1 MTLFPP
7 RRQGPKPTSPGFKQ
21 VLRIHIHTHTRSHGM
36 SLLQRVTSIDGN
48 DLDTSSVHNYNN
60 NNKDQRYGTVRSLR
74 TVISYDILPQPEEDS
89 FATHPTGGVTAY
101 KVSEAQR
108 LGMLCAFLFEFFLF
122 FCFFFA
128 SVFVLHLPLLMTCFP
143 MSQSAGHHHHRIVL
157 AGVGN
162 RIRIR
167 SIEARSRG
175 SRRVSRVLF
184 GRRTRVGC
192 RSVLRTGSPVRVL
205 LLGQEELEVAGG
217 KKALDPN
224 HDFYRLNVFFAIAS
238 TTCNVSALA
247 VGTILD
253 RYGPRVAGIIGS
265 LSLAAGSAL
274 MGSAFAIP
282 EFDGYIVGN
291 ILLSLGGTFIFVP
304 SFQVANAFPKW
315 SGTIVA
321 MVTGAFD
328 ASVSMT
334 SSPAEQHTVRQL
346 TRV

>member
-1 MTLFPP
+1 M
-7 RRQGPKPTSPGFKQ
+7 
-21 VLRIHIHTHTRSHGM
+21 
-36 SLLQRVTSIDGN
+36 
-48 DLDTSSVHNYNN
+48 
-60 NNKDQRYGTVRSLR
+60 
-74 TVISYDILPQPEEDS
+74 
-89 FATHPTGGVTAY
+89 
-101 KVSEAQR
+101 
-108 LGMLCAFLFEFFLF
+108 CA
-122 FCFFFA
+122 
-128 SVFVLHLPLLMTCFP
+128 FVLHLPLLMTFFP
-143 MSQSAGHHHHRIVL
+143 MSYSAGHHHHRIVL

-162 RIRIR
+162 RIWIR

-205 LLGQEELEVAGG
+205 LLVEREELEVAGG

-224 HDFYRLNVFFAIAS
+224 HDFHRLNVFFAIAS

-334 SSPAEQHTVRQL
+334 SSPAVQQSSRTTNSPAANESV
-346 TRV
+346 

>member
-1 MTLFPP
+1 M
-7 RRQGPKPTSPGFKQ
+7 
-21 VLRIHIHTHTRSHGM
+21 
-36 SLLQRVTSIDGN
+36 
-48 DLDTSSVHNYNN
+48 
-60 NNKDQRYGTVRSLR
+60 
-74 TVISYDILPQPEEDS
+74 
-89 FATHPTGGVTAY
+89 
-101 KVSEAQR
+101 
-108 LGMLCAFLFEFFLF
+108 
-122 FCFFFA
+122 
-128 SVFVLHLPLLMTCFP
+128 
-143 MSQSAGHHHHRIVL
+143 
-157 AGVGN
+157 
-162 RIRIR
+162 
-167 SIEARSRG
+167 
-175 SRRVSRVLF
+175 
-184 GRRTRVGC
+184 
-192 RSVLRTGSPVRVL
+192 LRTGSPVRVL
-205 LLGQEELEVAGG
+205 LLVEREELEVAGG

-224 HDFYRLNVFFAIAS
+224 HDFHRLNVFFAIAS

-334 SSPAEQHTVRQL
+334 SSPAEQQTVRQL
-346 TRV
+346 TRVCKAAVFLFFRIAYEASDGTFGPEKFFFGYLIVPALILIAQLTVMNHDGYKTLPQLERKIEKEQDYSRDVSSVGSSPPKQDEC

>member
-1 MTLFPP
+1 
-7 RRQGPKPTSPGFKQ
+7 
-21 VLRIHIHTHTRSHGM
+21 
-36 SLLQRVTSIDGN
+36 
-48 DLDTSSVHNYNN
+48 
-60 NNKDQRYGTVRSLR
+60 
-74 TVISYDILPQPEEDS
+74 
-89 FATHPTGGVTAY
+89 
-101 KVSEAQR
+101 
-108 LGMLCAFLFEFFLF
+108 ML
-122 FCFFFA
+122 
-128 SVFVLHLPLLMTCFP
+128 V
-143 MSQSAGHHHHRIVL
+143 
-157 AGVGN
+157 GVGN
-162 RIRIR
+162 RIWIR

-205 LLGQEELEVAGG
+205 LLVERKELEVAGG
-217 KKALDPN
+217 KKALGPN
-224 HDFYRLNVFFAIAS
+224 HDFHRLNVFFAIAS

-282 EFDGYIVGN
+282 EFDGYILGN

-334 SSPAEQHTVRQL
+334 SSPAEQQTVRQL
-346 TRV
+346 TIVCKAAVFLFFRIAYEASGGTFGPEKFFFGYLIVPALILIAQLTVMNHDGYKTLPQLERKIEKEQDYSRDVSSRLISTQTG